1 MKNLTDFKA
10 DEFRMVRVQII
21 TVIKTHKVHPVTSL
35 KEKDRSTTD
44 SNICINAGLEKI
56 FHLGPA
62 TSIIVIDPWIK
73 QALL

>member
-1 MKNLTDFKA
+1 MMKNLTNFEA
-10 DEFRMVRVQII
+10 DEFRMNQVQIV
-21 TVIKTHKVHPVTSL
+21 TVIKTHQVHPVISL

-62 TSIIVIDPWIK
+62 TSIIIIDP
-73 QALL
+73 